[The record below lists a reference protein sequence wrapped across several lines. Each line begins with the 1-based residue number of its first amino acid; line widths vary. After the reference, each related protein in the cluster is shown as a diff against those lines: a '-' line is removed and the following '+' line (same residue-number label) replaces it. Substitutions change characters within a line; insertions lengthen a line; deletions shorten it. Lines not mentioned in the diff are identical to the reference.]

1 MLQLLYDEARTEAYY
16 SEKYKDVR
24 SQAKFCNELSN
35 RLTSEVNESK
45 KESRE
50 GYIYNKSRI
59 KADILRLRRE
69 LKALNELVDSQCA
82 EFR

>member
-1 MLQLLYDEARTEAYY
+1 M
-16 SEKYKDVR
+16 DVR
-24 SQAKFCNELSN
+24 AQAKFCNELAN

-50 GYIYNKSRI
+50 GCIYNKSRI

-69 LKALNELVDSQCA
+69 LNELDKMVDSQFA
-82 EFR
+82 EY